1 MLTEI
6 KATLSFSIS
15 TIMEWIYP
23 GMVVFLCLLAAFDLY
38 VGVSNDAVN
47 FMNSAIGSRAAR
59 FRTVALV
66 AAVGIFCGAI
76 MSNGMMEI
84 ARNGIFDPSDFNF
97 HEVMIIFLAVMV
109 TDVLLLD
116 VFNSLGLPTSTTVSM
131 VFNLLGSALA
141 LALVNMVNGGHYFT
155 EYINGG
161 KALSVILAIFVSV
174 GIALVVGT
182 VAQYIARIIFS
193 FNYKKNL
200 TWKIGLFGGFAI
212 TCILYFMLYKGMKDL
227 SFMTPELMDSIK
239 SNILF
244 ILGGCFLF
252 FTLLSQLLHALKVN
266 VFKVIVL
273 TGTFSLAMAFSGN
286 DLVNF
291 IGVPLAGLSAY
302 QDFVANGTDPNTY
315 LMSALNEPAS
325 TPFVY
330 LLGAGV
336 IMVLSITFSKKA
348 HTVMKTEVDLA
359 RQSEGDEMFGS
370 SKVAR
375 SIVRWSRSLG
385 NTTSSIVPGRIRRA
399 IDTRFQKPLEP
410 DPSGASFDLVR
421 ASVNLVVASLL
432 IALGT
437 SLKLPLSTTYVTFMV
452 AMGSSLADRAWSR
465 ESAVFRITGVL
476 TVIGGWFVTA
486 AVAFTACFVV
496 ALVMYFGGNVAIFVI
511 VIVAIVFLIYN
522 QFKDVAA
529 KKVVGESEG
538 DRLFYDMLML
548 RDAEAVT
555 PMLKRHLSLAVSD
568 EIKSFADILDKL
580 SQGLTAYEL
589 RTLRRAN
596 NDLRNTKEHLK
607 SLMRRETICLRR
619 TPVVDAVRLSTP
631 FNLVHNYLRQIY
643 YGLQRIS
650 SAGFEH
656 VDNDFTPIDPK
667 QGARYAKIMDELT
680 TAMRAI
686 AQNLETDNFLANE
699 PYVIRCSELRNELT
713 DFRHEI
719 EQNVKDTSL
728 NLNTTALLLHTL
740 QESEQLAREVRQL
753 IKNSRRFLQ
762 A

>member
-1 MLTEI
+1 
-6 KATLSFSIS
+6 
-15 TIMEWIYP
+15 MEWIYP

-66 AAVGIFCGAI
+66 AAIGVFCGAI

-84 ARNGIFDPSDFNF
+84 ARNGIFDPSDFTF

-131 VFNLLGSALA
+131 VFNLLGGALA
-141 LALVNMVNGGHYFT
+141 LAIVNMINGGHHFA

-161 KALSVILAIFVSV
+161 KALSVILAIFISV
-174 GIALVVGT
+174 GIALVIGT
-182 VAQYIARIIFS
+182 LAQYIARIIFS

-200 TWKIGLFGGFAI
+200 TWKIGIFGGFAI

-227 SFMTPELMDSIK
+227 SFMTDELMATIK
-239 SNILF
+239 ENILY
-244 ILGGCFLF
+244 ILAACFVF
-252 FTLLSQLLHALKVN
+252 FTVLSQVLHALKVN

-273 TGTFSLAMAFSGN
+273 TGTFSLAMAFAGN

-302 QDFVANGTDPNTY
+302 QDFVANGSPDPNTY
-315 LMSALNEPAS
+315 LMTALSEPAS
-325 TPFVY
+325 TPLLY
-330 LLGAGV
+330 LLGSGV
-336 IMVLSITFSKKA
+336 VMVVSIAFSKKA
-348 HTVMKTEVDLA
+348 HTVMKTEVDLS
-359 RQSEGDEMFGS
+359 RQNEGDEMFGS

-375 SIVRWSRSLG
+375 SLVRWSRSLG
-385 NTTSSIVPGRIRRA
+385 NMTASVVPGRIRRA
-399 IDTRFQKPLEP
+399 IDSRFQKPLEQEIP
-410 DPSGASFDLVR
+410 GASFDLVR

-486 AVAFTACFVV
+486 AVAFGACFLV
-496 ALVMYFGGNVAIFVI
+496 AVLMYFGGNIAIF
-511 VIVAIVFLIYN
+511 AIVLLAICFLVFN
-522 QFKDVAA
+522 QFKDFAA
-529 KKVVGESEG
+529 KKSTGESEG
-538 DRLFYDMLML
+538 DRLFYEMLNQNEP
-548 RDAEAVT
+548 EAVT
-555 PMLKRHLSLAVSD
+555 PMLKRHLSLAVA
-568 EIKSFADILDKL
+568 EEVKSFANILDKL
-580 SQGLTAYEL
+580 SHGLTGHEL

-596 NDLRNTKEHLK
+596 SDLRNTKEHLK

-619 TPVVDAVRLSTP
+619 TPAVDAVRLSTP

-643 YGLQRIS
+643 YGLQRIG

-656 VDNDFTPIDPK
+656 VDNDFTPIDSA
-667 QGARYAKIMDELT
+667 QGVRYAKIVDELT
-680 TAMRAI
+680 ATMRTV
-686 AQNLETDNFLANE
+686 AQNLEEENFLANE
-699 PYVIRCSELRNELT
+699 PYVIRCSELRTELT

-719 EQNVKDTSL
+719 EKNVKDTSL
-728 NLNTTALLLHTL
+728 NLNTTALLLHAL